1 MVLVLL
7 TACGFSGV
15 ESGVALSFGIGLKA
29 GIVLMLAS
37 FFWNNYSYKIL
48 FQIKLIH
55 ETELHG

>member
-55 ETELHG
+55 V